1 MLPIKAIGPLTGS
14 LQSNRKRV
22 FCDGTHK
29 QDKQT
34 DGQTDIT
41 TSKLHRLGAN
51 SVTKKSKK
59 VSWRFTFQTPPLAQQ
74 RTAFILLKIH
84 INIYTSVYIYIIW
97 HLFHHNITYHSVKLK
112 MTIIERH
119 GTLENTLQK

>member
-1 MLPIKAIGPLTGS
+1 MIGGFLYTFLYGWFTFGCSKVGWFQKLKKLKTKNRIEKIYIYLYIIYVLPIKAIGPLTGS

-41 TSKLHRLGAN
+41 TSRLHRPRGQFSN
-51 SVTKKSKK
+51 KNV
-59 VSWRFTFQTPPLAQQ
+59 
-74 RTAFILLKIH
+74 
-84 INIYTSVYIYIIW
+84 
-97 HLFHHNITYHSVKLK
+97 
-112 MTIIERH
+112 
-119 GTLENTLQK
+119 